1 MKAATATALFIGYA
15 ALNGL
20 TLSVIFLRYT
30 GTSIAGTF
38 MITAGMFGAMAVY
51 GMVTKR
57 DLSGLGSFLFMGLN
71 GLILASVVN
80 MFLGSST
87 LHLAIS
93 AVGVLVFVG
102 LTAYD
107 VQRIKEMG
115 EQGIMSQGE
124 STVQK
129 GAILGAL
136 ALYLDFINLFIMLL
150 SLFGGGR
157 D

>member
-1 MKAATATALFIGYA
+1 
-15 ALNGL
+15 
-20 TLSVIFLRYT
+20 
-30 GTSIAGTF
+30 
-38 MITAGMFGAMAVY
+38 
-51 GMVTKR
+51 
-57 DLSGLGSFLFMGLN
+57 
-71 GLILASVVN
+71 

-93 AVGVLVFVG
+93 GIGVLVFVG

-107 VQRIKEMG
+107 VQRIKAMG

-124 STVQK
+124 GTVRK

-136 ALYLDFINLFIMLL
+136 ALYLDFINLFWMLL
-150 SLFGGGR
+150 TFFGGAR